1 MEILE
6 IIAEWAEEHP
16 IKAMF
21 FITIPV
27 CIITSLL
34 TTLLIL

>member
-6 IIAEWAEEHP
+6 TIAEWAEKHP

-27 CIITSLL
+27 CIITSVV
-34 TTLLIL
+34 TTLLIM

>member
-1 MEILE
+1 MDLFEF
-6 IIAEWAEEHP
+6 IAEWAEEHP

-27 CIITSLL
+27 CIITSVV
-34 TTLLIL
+34 TTLLIM